1 MKYENRLEEGAGGYE
16 EEQIRSTFEGR
27 VGSRSRNSECVC
39 VSESGWENMVGTPN
53 LLPTPECTQ
62 W

>member
-1 MKYENRLEEGAGGYE
+1 MMWLKGARVGGLARLVEECAGGYE

-39 VSESGWENMVGTPN
+39 VSESG
-53 LLPTPECTQ
+53 
-62 W
+62 